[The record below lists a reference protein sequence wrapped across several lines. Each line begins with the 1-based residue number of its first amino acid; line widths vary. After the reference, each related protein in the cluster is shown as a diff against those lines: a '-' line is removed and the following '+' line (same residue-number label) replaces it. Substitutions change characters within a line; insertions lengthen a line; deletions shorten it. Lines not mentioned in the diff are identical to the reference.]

1 MNKNSSSL
9 LSDDIGKLLFIA
21 ALIFGALVRLQPASS
36 VDFPILDGGLF
47 YQMVEAI
54 KANGM
59 RLPLFVEFN
68 GLQIPF
74 AYPPLG
80 FYLTAAIGKTLN
92 VSTLALQIWLPAI
105 FTILVLPAFYYLSI
119 VLFRSPLIAG
129 MATFMFAFLPRSL
142 TWMIMGGGI
151 TRAPGQVLFVLA
163 ASQYYLL
170 YKSGKAKYLFTS
182 ILLSSLVCLTH
193 PEAAIHTAAI
203 ALLMWIAY
211 GRNKEGI
218 KNSVIVAIGTLIGAA
233 PWWASVLSRYGLDPL
248 LSAGQTGLHSP
259 IIVSIQFLMS
269 FAEEP
274 LTTPIT
280 IFAVI
285 GFFIQL
291 ARKEFF
297 LPAWLIIH
305 FIVEPR
311 NAANVAIFPLAL
323 LAAIALTDLILP
335 GLAKF
340 SSLAHERVFQT
351 KIEKFFLLY
360 LAVVLIFN
368 MLYAEWKQL
377 TRVLSEEARAAM
389 QWVDANTPSNARFLV
404 ITGETEGFTDY
415 TNEWFPVLSQRR
427 SQTTVQGY
435 EWIAETD
442 FTTLDDT
449 ISNTQEC
456 VSNAQP
462 LPCIE
467 KIVAN
472 NPEMGFD
479 YIYIKRDAER
489 VGNLVLDINSSGRY
503 QIVFTNSSAIIFKKA
518 P

>member
-9 LSDDIGKLLFIA
+9 SSDDTGKLLFIA

-129 MATFMFAFLPRSL
+129 MAVFLFAFLPRSL

-182 ILLSSLVCLTH
+182 IILSSLVCLTH

-203 ALLMWIAY
+203 ALLMWGAY

-218 KNSVIVAIGTLIGAA
+218 KNSVIVFIGTLIGAA
-233 PWWASVLSRYGLDPL
+233 SWWVSVLSRYGFDPL
-248 LSAGQTGLHSP
+248 LSAGRTGLHSP
-259 IIVSIQFLMS
+259 IVSLQLLMS

-280 IFAVI
+280 IFAVV

-323 LAAIALTDLILP
+323 LAAIAVTDLILP

-340 SSLAHERVFQT
+340 TVLTHERVFQT
-351 KIEKFFLLY
+351 KAEKFFLFY
-360 LAVVLIFN
+360 LAAVLIFN
-368 MLYAEWKQL
+368 MLFAEWKQL
-377 TRVLSEEARAAM
+377 TRVLSEEARVAM

-404 ITGETEGFTDY
+404 ITGEPEGFTDY
-415 TNEWFPVLSQRR
+415 TNEWFPVIARRR
-427 SQTTVQGY
+427 SQTTIQGY
-435 EWIAETD
+435 EWISETD
-442 FTTLDDT
+442 FTSLYDAL
-449 ISNTQEC
+449 SQMQEC
-456 VSNAQP
+456 IRSVQP

-467 KIVAN
+467 KVVVT
-472 NPEMGFD
+472 NPDMEFD
-479 YIYIKRDAER
+479 YILLKRDAEQ
-489 VGNLVLDINSSGRY
+489 VGNLIININSSGRY
-503 QIVFTNSSAIIFKKA
+503 KTIFTNDRAIVYEKLR
-518 P
+518 